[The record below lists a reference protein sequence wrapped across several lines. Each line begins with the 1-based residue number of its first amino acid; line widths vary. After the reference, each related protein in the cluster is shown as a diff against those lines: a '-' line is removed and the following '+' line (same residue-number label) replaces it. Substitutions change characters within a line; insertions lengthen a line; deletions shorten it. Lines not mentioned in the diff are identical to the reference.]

1 MNTLK
6 DIILEYDLP
15 AFDDLDNAIIGFTEI
30 NNKYK
35 LVYDIEL
42 CVSEIMDL
50 YKLKYIDAQEY
61 FTYNIKDS
69 YIGDNTP
76 ILIHKTNSL

>member
-1 MNTLK
+1 MQTLK

-15 AFDDLDNAIIGFTEI
+15 AFEDLDNAITGYTYI
-30 NNKYK
+30 NDSCK

-42 CVSEIMDL
+42 CISEIMNL
-50 YKLKYIDAQEY
+50 YKLNYIDAQEY
-61 FTYNIKDS
+61 FTYNIENS

-76 ILIHKTNSL
+76 IFIHNINNL